1 MARDMESVESV
12 DPAMHRHKRVAVHG
26 GIRLGRL
33 FGIDIV
39 ADWSLLVIFA
49 LIALNL
55 GVGLFPAW
63 HPTWSPA
70 LVWSVALLAAVLFFA
85 SIVVHEL
92 AHALVAKRSGI
103 PVRRI
108 TLFVFGGMAH
118 MDREP
123 PSPRAE
129 LLMAA
134 VGPLVSLVLG
144 IAAILAGSALASDV
158 MSRYGEEPVLA
169 MRALGPVSTLLLW
182 LGPINVLLGLFN
194 LIPGFPLDGGRVLR
208 AILWWSSGNLER
220 ATRWAAGAGRA
231 FAWVLMAAGISMLFG
246 MRVPLLGAGVGQGL
260 WLLLIGWFLNNAA
273 RASYQQLLVR
283 TAFED
288 LTVADMM
295 RRHPQLVAPEVTVDE
310 LVRDYFMQSD
320 QQAFP
325 VVGIDARLLGLVEMP
340 QVRAVS
346 RQEWSITKVRDIM
359 TPAEEV
365 EAVTPDEDA
374 VHALHSLA
382 DHEQVPVVVQGRVA
396 GVLQRQDLMRW
407 LALRTDL
414 VPA

>member
-1 MARDMESVESV
+1 MARDMEST
-12 DPAMHRHKRVAVHG
+12 DPAVYRQRRVAVRG
-26 GIRLGRL
+26 GFRLGRL

-39 ADWSLLVIFA
+39 ADWSLLIIFA
-49 LIALNL
+49 LIAVNL

-63 HPTWSPA
+63 HPSWSQA
-70 LVWSVALLAAVLFFA
+70 LVWSVALLSAVLFFA

-92 AHALVAKRSGI
+92 SHALVAKRSGT

-118 MDREP
+118 MEREP
-123 PSPRAE
+123 PSPKAE
-129 LLMAA
+129 FLMAA
-134 VGPLVSLVLG
+134 VGPLVSLIIG
-144 IAAILAGSALASDV
+144 MAATLAGSALASDTIT
-158 MSRYGEEPVLA
+158 RYSDDPVLL
-169 MRALGPVSTLLLW
+169 MRALEPGATLLLW
-182 LGPINVLLGLFN
+182 LGPINVLIGLFN

-208 AILWWSSGNLER
+208 ALLWWSTGNLER
-220 ATRWAAGAGRA
+220 ATRWASGVGRA

-246 MRVPLLGAGVGQGL
+246 MTVPLVGTGMVQGL

-273 RASYQQLLVR
+273 RASYQQLLIR
-283 TAFED
+283 SAFED

-295 RRHPQLVAPEVTVDE
+295 RRHPLLVAPEVTIDE

-325 VVGIDARLLGLVEMP
+325 VVGVDGRLLGLVEMP
-340 QVRAVS
+340 QVRAVPRS
-346 RQEWSITKVRDIM
+346 EWSISTARDIM
-359 TPAEEV
+359 TPAEAV
-365 EAVTPDEDA
+365 ESVTPDEDA

-414 VPA
+414 APA

>member
-1 MARDMESVESV
+1 MESTDLGVYR
-12 DPAMHRHKRVAVHG
+12 HRRVAVRG
-26 GIRLGRL
+26 GFRLGRL

-39 ADWSLLVIFA
+39 ADWSLLIIFA
-49 LIALNL
+49 LIAVNL
-55 GVGLFPAW
+55 GVGLFPSW
-63 HPTWSPA
+63 HPGWSPA

-92 AHALVAKRSGI
+92 AHALVARRSGT

-118 MDREP
+118 MEREP

-129 LLMAA
+129 FLMAA
-134 VGPLVSLVLG
+134 VGPLVSLIIG
-144 IAAILAGSALASDV
+144 ISATLVGSALASDV
-158 MSRYGEEPVLA
+158 IYRYGDEPVLM
-169 MRALGPVSTLLLW
+169 MRALAPGATLLLW
-182 LGPINVLLGLFN
+182 LGPINVLIGLFN

-208 AILWWSSGNLER
+208 ALLWWSSGNLER
-220 ATRWAAGAGRA
+220 ATRWASWVGRGVS
-231 FAWVLMAAGISMLFG
+231 WVLMAAGISMLFG
-246 MRVPLLGAGVGQGL
+246 LTVPILGAGMTQGL

-283 TAFED
+283 SAFED

-295 RRHPQLVAPEVTVDE
+295 RRHPLLVAPELPVDE

-325 VVGIDARLLGLVEMP
+325 VVGIDGKLLGLVEMT
-340 QVRAVS
+340 QVRRIPRS
-346 RQEWSITKVRDIM
+346 DWSLTRTRDIM
-359 TPAEEV
+359 TPAEAV
-365 EAVTPDEDA
+365 EAVTPEEDA

-414 VPA
+414 AHA

>member
-1 MARDMESVESV
+1 
-12 DPAMHRHKRVAVHG
+12 MHRHKRVAVHG

-33 FGIDIV
+33 FDIDIV

-220 ATRWAAGAGRA
+220 ATRWAARVGRA

-325 VVGIDARLLGLVEMP
+325 VVGIDGRLLGLVEMP

>member
-1 MARDMESVESV
+1 MARDMESV

-118 MDREP
+118 MEREP

-220 ATRWAAGAGRA
+220 ATRWAAGVGRA

-246 MRVPLLGAGVGQGL
+246 MRVPLLGAGVVQGL

-325 VVGIDARLLGLVEMP
+325 VVGIDGRLLGLVEMP
-340 QVRAVS
+340 QVRTVS

-359 TPAEEV
+359 TPADEV

>member
-1 MARDMESVESV
+1 MASDVESR
-12 DPAMHRHKRVAVHG
+12 DRPMYGQRRVAVHG
-26 GIRLGRL
+26 GFRLGRL
-33 FGIDIV
+33 FGIDIT
-39 ADWSLLVIFA
+39 ADWSLLIIFA
-49 LIALNL
+49 LIAVNL
-55 GVGLFPAW
+55 GLGLFPAW
-63 HPTWSPA
+63 HPDWGPA
-70 LVWSVALLAAVLFFA
+70 LVWSVALLAAVLFLA

-92 AHALVAKRSGI
+92 AHALVARRNGT

-118 MDREP
+118 MEREP

-129 LLMAA
+129 FLMAA
-134 VGPLVSLVLG
+134 VGPLVSLVIG
-144 IAAILAGSALASDV
+144 IAATLIGSAMASGV
-158 MSRYGEEPVLA
+158 MTRYGEDPELL
-169 MRALGPVSTLLLW
+169 MRALPPGPTLLLW
-182 LGPINVLLGLFN
+182 LGPINVLIGLFN

-208 AILWWSSGNLER
+208 ALLWWSSGNLER
-220 ATRWAAGAGRA
+220 ATRWASGVGRVCSWA
-231 FAWVLMAAGISMLFG
+231 LMAAGISMLFG
-246 MRVPLLGAGVGQGL
+246 VSVPFLGAGVVQGL

-273 RASYQQLLVR
+273 RASYQQLLIR
-283 TAFED
+283 SAFED

-295 RRHPQLVAPEVTVDE
+295 RRHPLLVAPEVMVDE
-310 LVRDYFMQSD
+310 LVRDYFMQAD

-325 VVGIDARLLGLVEMP
+325 VVAIDGKLLGLVEMA
-340 QVRAVS
+340 QVRAVPRS
-346 RQEWSITKVRDIM
+346 EWSLTRVEDIM
-359 TPAEEV
+359 TPADAV

-414 VPA
+414 APA

>member
-1 MARDMESVESV
+1 MARDMESVH
-12 DPAMHRHKRVAVHG
+12 PAMHRQKRGAVHG
-26 GIRLGRL
+26 GMRLGRL

-55 GVGLFPAW
+55 GVGVFPAW

-70 LVWSVALLAAVLFFA
+70 LVWSVALLSAVLFFA

-92 AHALVAKRSGI
+92 AHALVARRSGI

-118 MDREP
+118 LEREP
-123 PSPRAE
+123 PSPRSE
-129 LLMAA
+129 FLMAA
-134 VGPLVSLVLG
+134 VGPLVSLVVG
-144 IAAILAGSALASDV
+144 VSATVAGAVLASSV
-158 MSRYGEEPVLA
+158 MDRYGDEPLLA

-208 AILWWSSGNLER
+208 ALLWWSTGNLER
-220 ATRWAAGAGRA
+220 ATRWASWVGRA
-231 FAWVLMAAGISMLFG
+231 FAWAFMAAGISMLLG
-246 MRVPLLGAGVGQGL
+246 MRVPLLGTGIGQGL
-260 WLLLIGWFLNNAA
+260 WVLLIGWFLNNAA
-273 RASYQQLLVR
+273 RASYQQLLIR

-295 RRHPQLVAPEVTVDE
+295 RRHPQLVAPEIMVDE
-310 LVRDYFMQSD
+310 LVRENFMKSD

-325 VVGIDARLLGLVEMP
+325 VVGIDGRLLGLVEMP
-340 QVRAVS
+340 QVRAVP
-346 RQEWSITKVRDIM
+346 RQDWAITKVREIM
-359 TPAEEV
+359 TPADQV
-365 EAVTPDEDA
+365 EAVTPEEDA

-382 DHEQVPVVVQGRVA
+382 DHEQVPVVVQGRVT

-414 VPA
+414 APA